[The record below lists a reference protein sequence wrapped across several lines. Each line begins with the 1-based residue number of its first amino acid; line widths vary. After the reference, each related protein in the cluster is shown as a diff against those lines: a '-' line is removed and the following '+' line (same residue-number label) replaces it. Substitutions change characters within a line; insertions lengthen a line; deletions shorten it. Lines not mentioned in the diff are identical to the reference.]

1 MYITQ
6 KSSNMGVIKMEIKR
20 KTILDDEE
28 FLRQISQEVYLNDE
42 SYFEAT
48 VLSHELDHL
57 DVILHMDIAEEVLN
71 MTPEERKAYR
81 EEHPYEVISKICEKI
96 KTL

>member
-57 DVILHMDIAEEVLN
+57 DVILHMDIAEE
-71 MTPEERKAYR
+71 RKAYR
-81 EEHPYEVISKICEKI
+81 EEYLMK
-96 KTL
+96 

>member
-1 MYITQ
+1 
-6 KSSNMGVIKMEIKR
+6 MEIKR

-57 DVILHMDIAEEVLN
+57 DVILHMDIAEE
-71 MTPEERKAYR
+71 RKAYR
-81 EEHPYEVISKICEKI
+81 EEHLMKWYLKLVIMIRN
-96 KTL
+96 LQNN